1 MRKNVLSTYT
11 TPPTLQWLFNRPS
24 QVHLLKLRISYNTL
38 QTVIEIFSFWTNT
51 QVFIFVLLDVVVVG
65 GVVVIDVAVV
75 FVAGGSRGA
84 YVAIDVPFF
93 NIHILPNYT

>member
-1 MRKNVLSTYT
+1 M
-11 TPPTLQWLFNRPS
+11 
-24 QVHLLKLRISYNTL
+24 
-38 QTVIEIFSFWTNT
+38 
-51 QVFIFVLLDVVVVG
+51 FIFVLLDVVVVVG